1 MGFDD
6 NSDSEQELDPE
17 QNVRKRNVQG
27 GNEHRTGESR
37 KSMQEHLLD
46 GLPLWLDR
54 LFEGSTQ
61 RYYINYW
68 PEFPVYGKRH
78 MHDEWFYQSWNKT
91 DQFPISIFKD
101 VQFLKPETPK
111 SASADF
117 LHINN
122 LNQNCFIQ
130 WY

>member
-1 MGFDD
+1 MQEKLENDLSSILFLGSAMGFDD

-17 QNVRKRNVQG
+17 QNVRKRNVQE
-27 GNEHRTGESR
+27 GNEHRTGENP
-37 KSMQEHLLD
+37 KSIQEHLLD

-78 MHDEWFYQSWNKT
+78 MHDE
-91 DQFPISIFKD
+91 
-101 VQFLKPETPK
+101 
-111 SASADF
+111 
-117 LHINN
+117 
-122 LNQNCFIQ
+122 
-130 WY
+130 

>member
-27 GNEHRTGESR
+27 GSEHRPGDNR

-78 MHDEWFYQSWNKT
+78 MHDE
-91 DQFPISIFKD
+91 
-101 VQFLKPETPK
+101 
-111 SASADF
+111 
-117 LHINN
+117 
-122 LNQNCFIQ
+122 
-130 WY
+130 